1 MRTLMAVR
9 SGRLTIVLPR
19 AAAVTAAAGLAVAG
33 AAVIADMPAI
43 VGLTVAVSASV
54 LWCRWLEG
62 HP

>member
-1 MRTLMAVR
+1 M
-9 SGRLTIVLPR
+9 VLPR

-33 AAVIADMPAI
+33 AAVIADMPAM